1 MIADP
6 EDQNVHLVDCCYIN
20 LYNEANTGGE
30 KCDAECETKERKIF
44 SGMEATE
51 MKEAELE
58 EARERRPHVPKVK
71 CRAIGAASD
80 FLKAMSNPVRLSILC
95 TLMEGV
101 RTVGELEEILDV
113 HQPTLSQQIG
123 ELREAGIITGSRQ
136 AKAVVYRLTDPR
148 AGQIIG
154 HLRLLFP
161 DANASAIW
169 RGAQFGPTGEPG
181 MS

>member
-1 MIADP
+1 M
-6 EDQNVHLVDCCYIN
+6 
-20 LYNEANTGGE
+20 NEAE
-30 KCDAECETKERKIF
+30 V
-44 SGMEATE
+44 
-51 MKEAELE
+51 E
-58 EARERRPHVPKVK
+58 EARQRKPHVPKVK

-95 TLMEGV
+95 VLMEGS

-123 ELREAGIITGSRQ
+123 ELRDAGIISGSRQ

-154 HLRLLFP
+154 HLRLLFA
-161 DANASAIW
+161 DANSSAIW
-169 RGAQFGPTGEPG
+169 KGAQFGTGSGSEMG
-181 MS
+181 